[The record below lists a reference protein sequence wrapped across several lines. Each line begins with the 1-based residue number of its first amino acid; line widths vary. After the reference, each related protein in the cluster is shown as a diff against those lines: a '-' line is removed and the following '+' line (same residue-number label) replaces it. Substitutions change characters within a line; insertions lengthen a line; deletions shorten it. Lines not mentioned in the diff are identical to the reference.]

1 MRVFE
6 FKSMRAGM
14 GIVSRIEALWWKKEQ
29 PPLLLRG
36 LSVIYAAISACN
48 LNRRHKRA
56 IEPSLPM
63 ISVGN
68 ITVGGS
74 GKTPFV
80 IWLCGELQQR
90 GYQPV
95 VLCRGDGGTL
105 KKPRH
110 LRHGDQ
116 ASLVGDEALLL
127 ARRCNAPVIA
137 GRDRIESC
145 RMAAKLGDVIILD
158 DGFQY
163 RQLKRHCDIVLIPCE
178 GVGNGCQIPAGPLRE
193 PLNQLQRAD
202 LIVRSGNG
210 DAVPPEYEQKP
221 EKEWLW
227 QSKATNLVQIAG
239 PKNPS
244 PIHCTLTAAIARPER
259 FIQSVESSITLEN
272 TIIYS
277 DHHRYTSADVNHI
290 IASGLPVLC
299 TEKDAVKLLP
309 LWPDQHQLWVLPIA
323 GEGEQ
328 GLPEAIIKTMLSH
341 LKE

>member
-1 MRVFE
+1 M
-6 FKSMRAGM
+6 SIA
-14 GIVSRIEALWWKKEQ
+14 SRIEAFWWKKEQ

-36 LSVIYAAISACN
+36 LSVIYAAISARH
-48 LNRRHKRA
+48 LIRRHKRA

-80 IWLCGELQQR
+80 IWLCKELQQR
-90 GYQPV
+90 GYHPV
-95 VLCRGDGGTL
+95 VLCRGDAGTL

-137 GRDRIESC
+137 GRDRIESS
-145 RMAAKLGDVIILD
+145 RMAAELGNVIVLD

-178 GVGNGCQIPAGPLRE
+178 GVGNGCQLPAGPLRE
-193 PLNQLQRAD
+193 ALNQLQRAD
-202 LIVRSGNG
+202 LIVRSGN
-210 DAVPPEYEQKP
+210 DNAVALEYEKKP

-227 QSKATNLVQIAG
+227 QSKSMDLVQISG
-239 PKNPS
+239 PKNPT
-244 PIHCTLTAAIARPER
+244 PIHCTLTAGIARPER
-259 FIQSVESSITLEN
+259 FVKSAENILSIKEK
-272 TIIYS
+272 IIFS
-277 DHHRYTSADVNHI
+277 DHHRYTSDDVNRI
-290 IASGLPVLC
+290 VATGLPVLC
-299 TEKDAVKLLP
+299 TEKDAGKLLP
-309 LWPDQHQLWVLPIA
+309 LWSEKHQLWVLPIT

-328 GLPEAIIKTMLSH
+328 GLPEAIIKTMLSR
-341 LKE
+341 LNK